1 MTMIA
6 AELIPATLETRCLL
20 IADHGSNRVPPGID
34 LGVPAAVMGNHIAI
48 DIGVD
53 PLVRALAARL
63 GMAACLATASRL
75 VVDLNR
81 DPDAPGAIPTVSD
94 GITIPGNQSL
104 DTGARAG
111 RLDLHDAYHAALA
124 DAAAEVGLLVSIH
137 SFTPALSSRPE
148 EARPWPIGILYN
160 RDDRAARAALDWL
173 AAASILAGDNQP
185 YSGRDLNYTMDRHG
199 EAAGRAY
206 LSIEMRQDEIGDAAG
221 RERWLPV
228 LADLIVHV
236 RDRLLG
242 A

>member
-6 AELIPATLETRCLL
+6 AELIPAASDTRCLL

-34 LGVPAAVMGNHIAI
+34 LGVPAAVMGNHVAI

-53 PLVRALAARL
+53 PMVRALAARL

-81 DPDAPGAIPTVSD
+81 DPGAPGVIPRVSD
-94 GITIPGNQSL
+94 GIPIPGNQAL
-104 DTGARAG
+104 DAATRAR
-111 RLDLHDAYHAALA
+111 RLDLHGGYHAALA
-124 DAAAEVGLLVSIH
+124 DAAEGAGLLVSIH

-160 RDDRAARAALDWL
+160 QDERAARAALDWL
-173 AAASILAGDNQP
+173 AAAGILAGDNQP

-206 LSIEMRQDEIGDAAG
+206 LSIEMRQDEIGDPAG
-221 RERWLPV
+221 RARWLPV

-236 RDRLLG
+236 RDRMLG

>member
-1 MTMIA
+1 MTTTA
-6 AELIPATLETRCLL
+6 AELIPAAADPRCLL

-34 LGVPAAVMGNHIAI
+34 LGVPAAVMDNHIAI

-53 PLVRALAARL
+53 PLVRALADRL

-81 DPDAPGAIPTVSD
+81 DPDSPGVIPAVSD
-94 GITIPGNQSL
+94 GILIPGNQHV
-104 DTGARAG
+104 DAAARAR
-111 RLDLHDAYHAALA
+111 RLDLHSAYHAVLA
-124 DAAAEVGLLVSIH
+124 DAAADAGLLVSIH

-160 RDDRAARAALDWL
+160 HDDRAARLALDRL
-173 AAASILAGDNQP
+173 GAAGILAGDNQP

-221 RERWLPV
+221 RARWLPV
-228 LADLIVHV
+228 LADLVLHV

>member
-1 MTMIA
+1 MTLA
-6 AELIPATLETRCLL
+6 AADLIPAASDTRCLL

-34 LGVPAAVMGNHIAI
+34 LGVPAAVMDNHIAI

-53 PLVRALAARL
+53 PLVRALADRL
-63 GMAACLATASRL
+63 GMPACLATASRL

-81 DPDAPGAIPTVSD
+81 DPASSGVIPAVSD
-94 GITIPGNQSL
+94 GIAIPGNQHL
-104 DTGARAG
+104 DEPARAR
-111 RLDLHDAYHAALA
+111 RLQMHDAYHLALAGAAA
-124 DAAAEVGLLVSIH
+124 DAALLVSIH

-160 RDDRAARAALDWL
+160 HDERGARPALDWL
-173 AAASILAGDNQP
+173 AAAGIVAGDNQP

-206 LSIEMRQDEIGDAAG
+206 LSIEMRQDEIGDPAG
-221 RERWLPV
+221 RARWLPV
-228 LADLIVHV
+228 LADLIAHV
-236 RDRLLG
+236 RDRVLG